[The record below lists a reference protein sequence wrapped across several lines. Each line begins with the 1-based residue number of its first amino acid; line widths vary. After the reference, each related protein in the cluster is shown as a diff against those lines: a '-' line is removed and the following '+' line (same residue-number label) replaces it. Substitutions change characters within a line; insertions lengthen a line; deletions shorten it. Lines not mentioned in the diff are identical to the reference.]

1 MNRQL
6 AFDFLQLRVSERNA
20 VCRQLDIVA
29 HQGGGE
35 KNIDF
40 AMRVLTEVDNAGK
53 IRQLEAMLV
62 ECKV

>member
-40 AMRVLTEVDNAGK
+40 AMRVLAIVEKNGK
-53 IRQLEAMLV
+53 TRELEDIIVSL
-62 ECKV
+62 ES